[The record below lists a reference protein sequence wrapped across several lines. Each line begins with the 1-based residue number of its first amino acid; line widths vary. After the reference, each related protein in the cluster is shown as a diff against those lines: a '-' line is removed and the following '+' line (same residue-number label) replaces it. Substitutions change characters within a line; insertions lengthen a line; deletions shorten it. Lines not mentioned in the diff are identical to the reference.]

1 MPVPSDHHA
10 EWAIDPPPVSRP
22 TIAMSKLIWLRDQ
35 WPVVTVAFGAL
46 LTLVWIGVLIWLFL
60 LLAIH
65 HLLPKG

>member
-1 MPVPSDHHA
+1 
-10 EWAIDPPPVSRP
+10 
-22 TIAMSKLIWLRDQ
+22 MSKLIRLRDQ